1 MLRSI
6 LLLVSAIAVIAIFA
20 IAPQPAAAGSCAVV
34 TAEGRGVNEAK
45 ATARAVKHLTF
56 KTNRWAKKDGYSS
69 VHVGKTS
76 TKCAAKG
83 PLTHCIATRKVCG

>member
-1 MLRSI
+1 MLRSV
-6 LLLVSAIAVIAIFA
+6 LLLGAAIAAITIFA
-20 IAPQPAAAGSCAVV
+20 IAPQPAAAASCAVV

-56 KTNRWAKKDGYSS
+56 KTNRWAKKNGYSS